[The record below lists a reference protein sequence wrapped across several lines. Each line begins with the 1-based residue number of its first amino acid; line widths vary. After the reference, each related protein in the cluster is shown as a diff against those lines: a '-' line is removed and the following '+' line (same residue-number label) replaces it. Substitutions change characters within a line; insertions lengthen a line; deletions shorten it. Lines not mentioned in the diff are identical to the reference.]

1 MVAEKGGGEREGGSC
16 LRGEGSVKGLVA
28 SRFRRVHGG
37 ALAAVDA
44 DCARKRGSGLVGSAV
59 LGRGWVGQTTN
70 VEGFID
76 FKRKVLWSSKEL
88 YLEDGFGMKIWGDI
102 VYNKFKPN
110 KTHFL
115 RLFDGA
121 GHTVD
126 SFQNMWDLTPD
137 TDLLSEL
144 PDDYTFETALADLI
158 DNSLQAVWSNG
169 EGERKLISIEIN
181 DDRVSVCDTGPGMD
195 GSAEKSVAKWG
206 KMGASLHRSSKEQA
220 IGGKPPFLKP
230 FFGMFGYGGTIASM
244 HLGRH
249 AVVAGKTKESKK
261 VYWLRLERDALL
273 KRAGSSSLINWK
285 APGGIRDPTDDET
298 EKSEHG
304 SFLKVEMVPKL
315 KVPDIFQLQCK
326 LKDIYFPYIQ
336 CDEIAGRTSTLVEF
350 EVNDIN
356 LAEID
361 GGEVAITNLHSCNG
375 PDFILDIHF
384 STEENM
390 GAIKGQSKKEANARL
405 KCVYFPI
412 IEGKENIERILEKLN
427 ADGCGIKEDFQTFSR
442 ISIRRLGRLL
452 PDARWDILPFMR
464 PKQKRGEKLLIL
476 KRCCSRVKCFI
487 GKIVVLKIYSLQFS
501 KAVPFSRLGFISLWR
516 SLFLTDT
523 DAGFNPI
530 PSKTDLAL
538 HHPFT
543 RALKELGGDPPMKGV
558 KCKILKGGKQLSL
571 LQLER
576 EYQNWVHQMHNDYDE
591 EFSGGDDVPIVL
603 INLANKEELGITS
616 NVVRVHETITRKGRS
631 WNRGQKIKI
640 LRGACPGCHKG
651 NIYATVEY
659 FLLENLQGDAGGEAR
674 IICRPRLVQA
684 QDGAKVTDDALE
696 LHSSISVPITVID
709 SGKCVALSNDDWN
722 SQVEKLNL
730 KLPSS
735 IEVLGLEQCKALEI
749 DGALPSGARISAGL
763 IPPKEVVAVLRPA
776 NFPSSTYTDKL
787 DQKYIVKENYEMC
800 MEVTFKAAA
809 AESPEADHI
818 FSASVANTSR
828 RGCHGLYIFSL
839 PVPHL
844 FQKAGIYSFSFS
856 LKNSASTRR
865 EISIQVKASS
875 EIERW
880 KLSKDDDTLP
890 FDVSV
895 GSYFPSFSVERYDRY
910 DNCVAFNSVPD
921 ILCKLMSDRVVLS
934 PIKSAK
940 VEVSADRLQIT
951 VKNVRVM
958 TDNLDK
964 IRPSYEATLVLSLRD
979 KSDILSIPCRVFPG
993 APKSVTFHLSASGN
1007 RWLPRHVVNEIK
1019 LEFFDRYNNH
1029 VKEGLEVELQVHG
1042 FCLVDGH
1049 GQIRKVDNQGF
1060 VDLDG
1065 ALKVSEGY
1073 GKPVSVTVLYNK
1085 QVLQLKKFLVEKRLL
1100 RMATE
1105 VPEVCHVGSK
1115 LKDIIFEVV
1124 DPDGNIDQTIHNDD
1138 KHGPPHTLKIR
1149 KSTENDFVK
1158 YVFKKGRCF
1167 VPSITLPKRTGDF
1180 FIEAVHSQ
1188 YPELHLKFKV
1198 VFLAKLVG
1206 LTLYSTAVQAS
1217 DETYDLTCDL
1227 QASKENDDFIN
1238 RFSNERVAPDP
1249 VSDVIAT
1256 STASKVPDKK
1266 VYKQQ
1271 PIQECAFSSPS
1282 RTSDLK
1288 QASEKSAGS
1297 FIDHP
1302 GANQFENMAT
1312 SSVRTLTENQE
1323 DSENMPN
1330 LTQTPMKHYDSKDKH
1345 DDHMFKSPESKVTC
1359 VDPFTPR
1366 YTSKSLLSELDDILD
1381 VKDIHVYGSHI
1392 KEHEDQL
1399 QYYGSRKN
1407 VIQDLIRKDHEELL
1421 QLQASME
1428 PVPLSMAYCMSLEEA
1443 VVEKI
1448 ENKVESVAALYSF
1461 VSRDS
1466 SLSDRYSMFM
1476 DDVVGLVALIGTA
1489 PTHNLS
1495 RSLAEY
1501 LGEEQMLAVVCR
1513 SNAAIRAPGKFELEL
1528 KSLASELGTCIGGS
1542 HLFICLEDIR
1552 QVNIIDV
1559 YFQDFSKL
1567 YFAVHSGG
1575 RSLRMAFP
1583 GRLVE
1588 DDSQKILSLPNPRL
1602 PDGTTPPGF
1611 LGFAVNMIDIS
1622 AKHLKTKTA
1631 AGHGLRETL
1640 FYRLFGELQVYET
1653 KEDMQQAYCCGCAKD
1668 GALSLDGGILRGSGM
1683 ITLGCKEVDV
1693 HFPVIAEKSQLVPFC
1708 ETTSSIEELEELAK
1722 KKQQQIEDNKEELN
1736 LVEDAIT
1743 YLTQQRSEDLHKF
1756 QEKKACYLKLI
1767 EANEMSL
1774 SQSQRSSL
1782 LIPINLDSPAGL

>member
-1 MVAEKGGGEREGGSC
+1 MEGNNSANKRKISTKNDENDDKVYRFQVLLPNGLNVQVIKRNPVNEFMSLATFVEKVKERC
-16 LRGEGSVKGLVA
+16 NLILR
-28 SRFRRVHGG
+28 
-37 ALAAVDA
+37 
-44 DCARKRGSGLVGSAV
+44 
-59 LGRGWVGQTTN
+59 QTSN
-70 VEGFID
+70 VEVCVNS
-76 FKRKVLWSSKEL
+76 KREILWSSKEL
-88 YLEDGFGMKIWGDI
+88 YLEDGFGMKIRGDLC
-102 VYNKFKPN
+102 YDKFKPN
-110 KTHFL
+110 KIHFL

-158 DNSLQAVWSNG
+158 DNSLQAVWSNS

-181 DDRVSVCDTGPGMD
+181 DDKVSVFDTGPGMD
-195 GSAEKSVAKWG
+195 GSAENSVAKWG
-206 KMGASLHRSSKEQA
+206 KMGASLHRSSKKQA
-220 IGGKPPFLKP
+220 IGGKPPFLRP

-249 AVVAGKTKESKK
+249 AIVSAKTKESKK

-304 SFLKVEMVPKL
+304 SFLKVEMKPKL
-315 KVPDIFQLQCK
+315 KVPDLFKLQCK

-336 CDEIAGRTSTLVEF
+336 CDEMAGRTATFVEF

-384 STEENM
+384 STEEDM
-390 GAIKGQSKKEANARL
+390 AAVKGQSKNEANARL

-452 PDARWDILPFMR
+452 PDARWDLLPFMR

-476 KRCCSRVKCFI
+476 KRICSRVKCFI
-487 GKIVVLKIYSLQFS
+487 
-501 KAVPFSRLGFISLWR
+501 
-516 SLFLTDT
+516 DT

-543 RALKELGGDPPMKGV
+543 RALRELGGDTAMKGV
-558 KCKILKGGKQLSL
+558 KCRILRGGKQLSP

-576 EYQNWVHQMHNDYDE
+576 EYQAWVHQMHNDYDE
-591 EFSGGDDVPIVL
+591 EFSGGDDEPIVL

-616 NVVRVHETITRKGRS
+616 NVVRVHEAVTRKGRS

-640 LRGACPGCHKG
+640 LKGACPGCHKA

-674 IICRPRLVQA
+674 IICRPRQVQV
-684 QDGAKVTDDALE
+684 QDGAKLTDEALE

-709 SGKCVALSNDDWN
+709 SGKCVALNNEDWN
-722 SQVEKLNL
+722 SHVEKLNL

-735 IEVLGLEQCKALEI
+735 IEVLGLKQCKALDI
-749 DGALPSGARISAGL
+749 DGALPSGAVISAGL

-776 NFPSSTYTDKL
+776 NFPSSTSTDEL
-787 DQKYIVKENYEMC
+787 DPKYIVKESYEMC

-828 RGCHGLYIFSL
+828 RGCNGLYIFPL
-839 PVPHL
+839 LVPQL

-856 LKNSASTRR
+856 LKNSASTRCQ
-865 EISIQVKASS
+865 ISIKVKACS
-875 EIERW
+875 EIKTW
-880 KLSKDDDTLP
+880 KLSEDDDTLP

-895 GSYFPSFSVERYDRY
+895 GSYYPSFSVERYDRY
-910 DNCVAFNSVPD
+910 GNCVAFNSVPD
-921 ILCKLMSDRVVLS
+921 ILCKLMSDRIVLS
-934 PIKSAK
+934 PIKSAM
-940 VEVSADRLQIT
+940 VELSADKLQVT

-964 IRPSYEATLVLSLRD
+964 IRPSYKATLVLSLRD

-993 APKSVTFHLSASGN
+993 APKSLAFHLSESGN
-1007 RWLPRHVVNEIK
+1007 CWLPRQVVDEIK
-1019 LEFFDRYNNH
+1019 LEIFDRHNNH

-1042 FCLVDGH
+1042 FCFVDGLGH
-1049 GQIRKVDNQGF
+1049 TRKVDDQGF
-1060 VDLDG
+1060 VDLGG
-1065 ALKVSEGY
+1065 ALKVTEGY
-1073 GKPVSVTVLYNK
+1073 GNPVSVTVLYNK
-1085 QVLQLKKFLVEKRLL
+1085 QVLQVKKFHVEKRLL
-1100 RMATE
+1100 RMVTE
-1105 VPEVCHVGSK
+1105 VPEVCHAGSK
-1115 LKDIIFEVV
+1115 LKHVVFEVV
-1124 DPDGNIDQTIHNDD
+1124 DPDGSIDQTIHNDD
-1138 KHGPPHTLKIR
+1138 KHSPPHILKIR
-1149 KSTENDFVK
+1149 TGSAENDSAR
-1158 YVFKKGRCF
+1158 YVFKKGRCV
-1167 VPSITLPKRTGDF
+1167 VPSITLPKRKGDF
-1180 FIEAVHSQ
+1180 FIEAVHSH
-1188 YPELHLKFKV
+1188 YPELHLKFK
-1198 VFLAKLVG
+1198 
-1206 LTLYSTAVQAS
+1206 TAVSHAT

-1238 RFSNERVAPDP
+1238 RFSNDRVTPDP

-1256 STASKVPDKK
+1256 RTAPKVHDKK
-1266 VYKQQ
+1266 VYKQ
-1271 PIQECAFSSPS
+1271 PVQERAFSSPS
-1282 RTSDLK
+1282 RTSDPK
-1288 QASEKSAGS
+1288 KASEKSAGS
-1297 FIDHP
+1297 FMDHP
-1302 GANQFENMAT
+1302 GTNQFENMAT
-1312 SSVRTLTENQE
+1312 STEKTLTDDQE
-1323 DSENMPN
+1323 DSKNTPI
-1330 LTQTPMKHYDSKDKH
+1330 LTQTPMRHYGSNDKH

-1359 VDPFTPR
+1359 VDPFTPGC
-1366 YTSKSLLSELDDILD
+1366 TGKLLLSELDDILD
-1381 VKDIHVYGSHI
+1381 DIHVCGSRI
-1392 KEHEDQL
+1392 KEHEDRL
-1399 QYYGSRKN
+1399 EYYESRKN
-1407 VIQDLIRKDHEELL
+1407 VFQDLICKDHEELS
-1421 QLQASME
+1421 QLQATME
-1428 PVPLSMAYCMSLEEA
+1428 PVPLSMAYCMSQEEA

-1448 ENKVESVAALYSF
+1448 EKKVESAAALYSF

-1466 SLSDRYSMFM
+1466 SLRDQYSMFM

-1489 PTHNLS
+1489 PTHSLS

-1501 LGEEQMLAVVCR
+1501 LGEDQMLAVVCR
-1513 SNAAIRAPGKFELEL
+1513 SNAAMRRPGTYELEL
-1528 KSLASELGTCIGGS
+1528 KSIASELGTCIRGS

-1552 QVNIIDV
+1552 
-1559 YFQDFSKL
+1559 
-1567 YFAVHSGG
+1567 
-1575 RSLRMAFP
+1575 AFP
-1583 GRLVE
+1583 GRLIE
-1588 DDSQKILSLPNPRL
+1588 DGSQKRLSLPNPSL

-1611 LGFAVNMIDIS
+1611 LGFAVNMIDIA
-1622 AKHLKTKTA
+1622 AKHLNTKTSS
-1631 AGHGLRETL
+1631 GHGLRETL
-1640 FYRLFGELQVYET
+1640 FYRLFGELQVYDT
-1653 KEDMQQAYCCGCAKD
+1653 KEDMQEAYCCGCAKD
-1668 GALSLDGGILRGSGM
+1668 GALSLDGGIVRGSGM

-1693 HFPVIAEKSQLVPFC
+1693 HFPVIAEKNQLVPFC
-1708 ETTSSIEELEELAK
+1708 ETSSLEELEEMVK
-1722 KKQQQIEDNKEELN
+1722 KKQQQIEDNKAELI
-1736 LVEDAIT
+1736 LVEEAII
-1743 YLTQQRSEDLHKF
+1743 YLSQQRSEELHEF
-1756 QEKKACYLKLI
+1756 HEKKASYLKLL
-1767 EANEMSL
+1767 EAKEMSL
-1774 SQSQRSSL
+1774 SQSQRSP
-1782 LIPINLDSPAGL
+1782 IPIDLDSPGL